1 MCIRDRYKV
10 WKRKCYG
17 EHHRDGSAHDDAL
30 QCEED
35 GKPQGQ
41 TDNSRRLLGSP
52 ADGTDVGARR
62 EKKKR
67 QRLDQ
72 EYDSCLTSALFR
84 TTAVA
89 GTSEKVHL
97 VEQAT
102 RSSGEYVRRCSDN
115 TKPPSAKSTAEVK
128 LASPAGFEPA
138 LAT

>member
-1 MCIRDRYKV
+1 MSYVTQWHLDADYSHGIQSRQRAKERVLHLFGRCQV
-10 WKRKCYG
+10 F
-17 EHHRDGSAHDDAL
+17 HRWSPVFVAL
-30 QCEED
+30 QELTILL
-35 GKPQGQ
+35 
-41 TDNSRRLLGSP
+41 TDNSRRLLGSL
-52 ADGTDVGARR
+52 ADGTDVSARR

-102 RSSGEYVRRCSDN
+102 RSSGHRQHYGYPGRFCFDGHNV
-115 TKPPSAKSTAEVK
+115 P
-128 LASPAGFEPA
+128 
-138 LAT
+138 